1 MARDKRPS
9 DRIASDEGH
18 LLRALKA
25 TNARNKREK
34 ELAASILANRKP
46 KKRESAISGTVRVP
60 VLEMKKSR

>member
-1 MARDKRPS
+1 MARDKRSS
-9 DRIASDEGH
+9 DRVASDAAH

-25 TNARNKREK
+25 TNARNKKEK
-34 ELAASILANRKP
+34 ELAASILANREP